1 MRLPAAFAALL
12 LLTGLAGPAV
22 AQEAAKPAVS
32 GVFLTTRYP
41 AFTVRAGE
49 ATTIDLSL
57 HDYGRPP
64 QTIPLSVDGLPQGWT
79 ATVLGGGQPVAAA
92 TAVPDT
98 DVPLQLKVE
107 PAASTKP
114 GTYPVTVKGAG
125 EGDPLILALAVT
137 IGEQL
142 PAKLTAT
149 TQLPALRGTAT
160 SAFQYRIS
168 IANDSGRD
176 STVSLQ
182 ADAPQGFETSFTE
195 AYGSQQIT
203 AIPIQAGKSKDVQL
217 SVTPPRDAAAGNY
230 PINASFNGDGAS
242 AQLNLAATI
251 TGQPRLSLVGD
262 DGRLSGEATAGESTT
277 FNLVLHNSG
286 SEAAQDVDLS
296 ASPPAGW
303 KIEFDPKSIPALAA
317 GASQP
322 VQAMVSPA
330 AKAIAGDYQATF
342 RASGKPA
349 ASASAEYR
357 ITVETSTRWGLI
369 GLAIIAAAVL
379 IVVATVVRFGRR

>member
-1 MRLPAAFAALL
+1 MRFSAAFAAVL
-12 LLTGLAGPAV
+12 LLTGTAFPVLA
-22 AQEAAKPAVS
+22 QDTAKTPVT

-41 AFTVRAGE
+41 AFTIRAGE

-64 QTIPLSVDGLPQGWT
+64 QTLPLSVDGLPAGWK

-92 TAVPDT
+92 TALPDT
-98 DVPLQLKVE
+98 DVPLQLKLE
-107 PAASTKP
+107 PAADAKP
-114 GTYPVTVKGAG
+114 GTYPVTVKGTG

-160 SAFQYRIS
+160 SSFQYKIS

-217 SVTPPRDAAAGNY
+217 SVTPPHNAAAGNY
-230 PINASFNGDGAS
+230 PINASFSGDGAS

-262 DGRLSGEATAGESTT
+262 DGRLSGSATAGESTT

-286 SEAAQDVDLS
+286 SEAAQGIDLS

-303 KIEFDPKSIPALAA
+303 KIAFDPKAIPALAA

-322 VQAMVSPA
+322 VQAVVSPA